1 MRFDRASG
9 AFTLEFEPS
18 LAADTEVYLNEEL
31 YYPHGCRQ
39 APGKSQAAWTCDEL
53 ARYDL
58 HLDHPECFRVT
69 RATNRVTLGD
79 AGCRGKQ
86 VAVRVTAK
94 TEESGKKDAASR
106 AQRVF
111 ATMESLAWEQCSDEG
126 ACLVTVH
133 DV

>member
-39 APGKSQAAWTCDEL
+39 ASGKSQAVWTFDEL
-53 ARYDL
+53 RYDL

-86 VAVRVTAK
+86 VAVVVY
-94 TEESGKKDAASR
+94 SGVRKKRCRIASAAR
-106 AQRVF
+106 FRDNGKPCLG
-111 ATMESLAWEQCSDEG
+111 TMQ
-126 ACLVTVH
+126 
-133 DV
+133 